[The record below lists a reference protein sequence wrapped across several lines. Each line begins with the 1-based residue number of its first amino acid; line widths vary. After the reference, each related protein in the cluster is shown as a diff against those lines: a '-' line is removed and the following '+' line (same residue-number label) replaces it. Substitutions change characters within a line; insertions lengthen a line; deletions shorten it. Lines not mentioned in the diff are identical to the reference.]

1 MATKKGGTATLTV
14 NGAHGTKPNPFDSM
28 LARFNLAADIL
39 HLDPRERL
47 ILSHPEKIVTVHLP
61 VTMDNG
67 STEVFEG
74 YRVIH
79 STAMGPSKGGIRY
92 AMEVDQDEVKA
103 LAAWMAWKCAVV
115 DIPYGGGKGGIKCD
129 PRRLSSGEK
138 ERLTRAY
145 TRSMSSVF
153 GPDQDIPAP
162 DMGTGP
168 NEMAW
173 IVDEY
178 SKLHGNQFIPGVVT
192 GKPLE
197 LGGSRGRV
205 AATGRGVMTTTMA
218 ALKKLGLKPGDCT
231 AAVQGFG
238 NVGTF
243 TAKLYSEKGIRVVA
257 ISDHTGAYYN
267 PNGILVSSALQHRE
281 QNGGV
286 LKGFKGGEEI
296 TNAELLELEVDIL
309 APCATEN
316 VITEVNADRIRAR
329 IIAEGANG
337 PCSAD
342 ADDILNGNGIFIIPD
357 ILANAGGVTVS
368 YFEWVQ
374 NRRGHY
380 YTEDEV
386 NDRADAKIK
395 AAFEEVYQ
403 MHTLKK
409 VPMRLAAY
417 LVSVDRVARG
427 LRLKGKF

>member
-1 MATKKGGTATLTV
+1 MATKKQATLSPNGTA
-14 NGAHGTKPNPFDSM
+14 HDKPNPFESM

-39 HLDPRERL
+39 KLEDRERQ
-47 ILSHPEKIVTVHLP
+47 ILSLPEKIVTVHLP
-61 VTMDNG
+61 VTMDDG
-67 STEVFEG
+67 RTEVFEAF
-74 YRVIH
+74 RVIH
-79 STAMGPSKGGIRY
+79 STVMGPSKGGIRY
-92 AMEVDQDEVKA
+92 AMEVDADEVKA
-103 LAAWMAWKCAVV
+103 LGAWMAWKCAVV
-115 DIPYGGGKGGIKCD
+115 SIPYGGAKGGIRCE
-129 PRRLSSGEK
+129 PRKMSVGEL
-138 ERLTRAY
+138 ERLTRSY
-145 TRSMSSVF
+145 TRAMGSVF

-168 NEMAW
+168 REMAW

-178 SKLHGNQFIPGVVT
+178 GKMHGNQFIPGVVT
-192 GKPLE
+192 GKPIE
-197 LGGSRGRV
+197 LGGSLGRV

-218 ALKKLGLKPGDCT
+218 SLAKLGLKPSDCT
-231 AAVQGFG
+231 ASVQGFG
-238 NVGTF
+238 NVGSF
-243 TAKLYSEKGIRVVA
+243 AAKLYSEKGIRVVA

-267 PNGILVSSALQHRE
+267 PNGILVSAAIQHRE
-281 QNGGV
+281 QNNGLLTGFVGGD
-286 LKGFKGGEEI
+286 KI
-296 TNAELLELEVDIL
+296 SNDELLELNVDIL

-316 VITEVNADRIRAR
+316 VITEKNADKIRAR

-337 PCSAD
+337 PVSAD
-342 ADDILNGNGIFIIPD
+342 ADDILNGNGIFVIPD

-403 MHTLKK
+403 MHVIKK

-417 LVSVDRVARG
+417 LVSVDRVTRG
-427 LRLKGKF
+427 LRLKGKY